1 MNEKAIFSD
10 ARDAGDDF
18 STGRFLVRA
27 WCMGRVPS
35 QRHKTMVMVLNAPFC
50 RFRIL
55 CGLVCGWCCWGVF
68 YGDIQWFSSAAF
80 KKKQAVWAMCL
91 AMQVNALNINVLL
104 WLSRFGYRCRPA
116 GIAVLWDRNGAG
128 EGAETHDKGRA
139 CQTVGY
145 ATPVSMM
152 RTRLMPG
159 LSMRAGSIRYRL
171 ATGDTSSKLFLNKKT
186 PFGADTFVKVM
197 ILPAFIVSAL
207 LCQYTGG
214 RSDLQKGLRR
224 PCRRPSF

>member
-1 MNEKAIFSD
+1 
-10 ARDAGDDF
+10 
-18 STGRFLVRA
+18 
-27 WCMGRVPS
+27 
-35 QRHKTMVMVLNAPFC
+35 
-50 RFRIL
+50 
-55 CGLVCGWCCWGVF
+55 
-68 YGDIQWFSSAAF
+68 
-80 KKKQAVWAMCL
+80 MCL

-139 CQTVGY
+139 CQAVGY

-197 ILPAFIVSAL
+197 ILFAIILSVL
-207 LCQYTGG
+207 LCQYQGWPL
-214 RSDLQKGLRR
+214 SSQKGLRR
-224 PCRRPSF
+224 PGDDPLDPRLRVLSPSSLGVKELAKLS